1 MKAALHRAAAIA
13 GRHPL
18 ALIGLALLV
27 ALAVAGGRTGW
38 HVLWL
43 TPDQQGHWLMG
54 QQRDAEAAEAFRDP
68 MWRGVALMR
77 AGQFKQAAAGF
88 GGLDTAEAAYDQ
100 GNALVMLG
108 KYEDAVGRYDRAL
121 ALRPG
126 WDDAAANRGLAQLR
140 AERLKTEGGD
150 ATGGQVAADQIVIEP
165 GKKGGEAADQE
176 QGGGTPM
183 SDTDIRALWLRRVQ
197 TRPGDFLRAKFA
209 YQLQISGAAGGTP

>member
-1 MKAALHRAAAIA
+1 MRAGLGRVVTTVA
-13 GRHPL
+13 RHPL
-18 ALIGLALLV
+18 APIGLVLVV
-27 ALAVAGGRTGW
+27 ALAVVGSSTGW
-38 HVLWL
+38 RALWL
-43 TPDQQGHWLMG
+43 TPDQRGRWLMER
-54 QQRDAEAAEAFRDP
+54 QRDAEAAEAFQDP

-77 AGQFKQAAAGF
+77 AGQFKEAAAGF

-108 KYEDAVGRYDRAL
+108 KYEDAVRRYDRAL

-126 WDDAAANRGLAQLR
+126 WDDAAANRRLAQLR

-176 QGGGTPM
+176 QGGGVPM
-183 SDTDIRALWLRRVQ
+183 SDADIRALWLRRVQ

-209 YQLQISGAAGGTP
+209 YQLQISGAPGGAP

>member
-1 MKAALHRAAAIA
+1 MKATLRKMAATA

-18 ALIGLALLV
+18 ALIGGALLV
-27 ALAVAGGRTGW
+27 ALVVAGGRTGW
-38 HVLWL
+38 LALWL
-43 TPDQQGHWLMG
+43 TPDQQGRWLMER
-54 QQRDAEAAEAFRDP
+54 QRDAEAAEAFRDP

-77 AGQFKQAAAGF
+77 AGQFKEAAAGF

-121 ALRPG
+121 ALRPD
-126 WDDAAANRGLAQLR
+126 WDDAVANRRLAQLR
-140 AERLKTEGGD
+140 AERLKTQGGD
-150 ATGGQVAADQIVIEP
+150 ETGGQVAADQIVIEP

-176 QGGGTPM
+176 QGGGAPM
-183 SDTDIRALWLRRVQ
+183 SDADIRALWLRRVQ

-209 YQLQISGAAGGTP
+209 YQLQISGAPGGTP